1 MVCFFFNDTAT
12 TEIYTYGH
20 TLSLHDA
27 LPISLQ
33 GVKDA
38 RRKESEA
45 AAKALGAHDIEFFDL
60 GDYPL
65 AVGAEAKDRLVSVMR
80 KVQPAFMLTHSKADP
95 YNSDHPYATQVTLE
109 CRSTAQAWGHNPGEK
124 ALGAPQLYLFEPHQ
138 TEQCEWR
145 PDKIGR

>member
-1 MVCFFFNDTAT
+1 
-12 TEIYTYGH
+12 
-20 TLSLHDA
+20 
-27 LPISLQ
+27 
-33 GVKDA
+33 
-38 RRKESEA
+38 
-45 AAKALGAHDIEFFDL
+45 
-60 GDYPL
+60 
-65 AVGAEAKDRLVSVMR
+65 MR

-145 PDKIGR
+145 PDTILDLRSAEPRVGKECVSTGRPRWSPYH

>member
-1 MVCFFFNDTAT
+1 
-12 TEIYTYGH
+12 
-20 TLSLHDA
+20 
-27 LPISLQ
+27 
-33 GVKDA
+33 
-38 RRKESEA
+38 
-45 AAKALGAHDIEFFDL
+45 
-60 GDYPL
+60 
-65 AVGAEAKDRLVSVMR
+65 MR

-145 PDKIGR
+145 PDTILDITEVWEQKRAAIECMAGQEHLWSYRSEEHTSEPQSLMRISYADLSLQKNHDHMITSP

>member
-1 MVCFFFNDTAT
+1 MFILNRWLLLYKQKTAYEMRISDWSSDVCA
-12 TEIYTYGH
+12 
-20 TLSLHDA
+20 S
-27 LPISLQ
+27 
-33 GVKDA
+33 
-38 RRKESEA
+38 
-45 AAKALGAHDIEFFDL
+45 DL
-60 GDYPL
+60 
-65 AVGAEAKDRLVSVMR
+65 EAKDRLVSVMR

-145 PDKIGR
+145 PDTILDITDRKSTRLNSSH

>member
-1 MVCFFFNDTAT
+1 
-12 TEIYTYGH
+12 
-20 TLSLHDA
+20 
-27 LPISLQ
+27 
-33 GVKDA
+33 
-38 RRKESEA
+38 
-45 AAKALGAHDIEFFDL
+45 
-60 GDYPL
+60 
-65 AVGAEAKDRLVSVMR
+65 MR

-145 PDKIGR
+145 PDTILDITEVWEQKRAAIECMAGQEHRSEERRVGKEGVRTCRSRWFPYH

>member
-1 MVCFFFNDTAT
+1 MRISDWSSDVCSSDLGESAKLWKDPGAT
-12 TEIYTYGH
+12 
-20 TLSLHDA
+20 
-27 LPISLQ
+27 LQ

-95 YNSDHPYATQVTLE
+95 YNSDHPYATQE
-109 CRSTAQAWGHNPGEK
+109 
-124 ALGAPQLYLFEPHQ
+124 
-138 TEQCEWR
+138 
-145 PDKIGR
+145 IGRAHV

>member
-1 MVCFFFNDTAT
+1 
-12 TEIYTYGH
+12 
-20 TLSLHDA
+20 
-27 LPISLQ
+27 
-33 GVKDA
+33 
-38 RRKESEA
+38 
-45 AAKALGAHDIEFFDL
+45 
-60 GDYPL
+60 
-65 AVGAEAKDRLVSVMR
+65 MR

-145 PDKIGR
+145 PDTILDITEGWEQKRAARSEEHTSELQSLMRSSYAVFCLTKQKKKLTPD